1 MDLSTLTIA
10 ALLISIV
17 FVIFTS
23 FLGKDLLEQRNNYN
37 AQSARLPAATRYENL
52 AAMIESEQF
61 RLEELRQTIREAEQ
75 KVQDRDRIAAQVTS
89 LQEQLDSM
97 RVEYASLESARREIE
112 ETKGEAAEVAANLA
126 LVEQDYK
133 AKHLELEKISLAVED
148 KLFELKRLEDE
159 LGSKNIDELRQIIS
173 SLKAD
178 AANLESQLVELRE
191 ERSAA
196 IRVLEEARTFEARR
210 AVMEQEANK
219 LVAEVEAGR
228 EELRDL
234 RQRIS
239 EAKEVAEDLRSAR
252 LEVDELGHQLMS
264 MEARQSVLETSKD
277 LLENAAERLQGEVV
291 DLQDQLGSLKD
302 QRGVLLDTK
311 DELARLQGRI
321 ALAQEELSKTHGS
334 SGDPSIEALTKD
346 LTKFPAFLNSP
357 SRLRGVLR
365 PETEALAHVGTYL
378 KGYGLQYPHRTV
390 RAFHTALKIN
400 DNAQITVLAGV
411 SGTGKSLL
419 PRRYAEAMGIHFH
432 QIAVEPRW
440 DSPQDLLGFY
450 NYIEKQYRATDLA
463 RLLVHMDPYTSI
475 KSIPADAPDRKD
487 HMALVLLDEMNLARV
502 EYYFSEFLSRLEVR
516 PRFHDAG
523 DEARRKDALI
533 PVDIRGVILSQTLS
547 LFPSHNVLFAGTMN
561 DDESTQALSDK
572 VLDRANVMQFAAPK
586 DFKIPEASNKGSIP
600 DEAQSFKSWRSWVRP
615 VSYLQGGDR
624 DTADQVIGKLAVL
637 MELCGRP
644 FGHRLQESILAY
656 VANYPVPPQER
667 LNVVVPLADQVELR
681 ILPKLRGVDLASHR
695 GSLDQ
700 LASLIR
706 DELND
711 TEFAE
716 RLGETVDKQS
726 SGSGLFVWRGLTR
739 RNG

>member
-1 MDLSTLTIA
+1 MDFSTLTIA

-23 FLGKDLLEQRNNYN
+23 FLGKDLLEQRKNYY
-37 AQSARLPAATRYENL
+37 AQSARLPEATRYENL
-52 AAMIESEQF
+52 TAMIENEQF
-61 RLEELRQTIREAEQ
+61 RLEELRQSIRESEQ

-89 LQEQLDSM
+89 LQEQLDYVK
-97 RVEYASLESARREIE
+97 VEHAGLESARREIE
-112 ETKGEAAEVAANLA
+112 ETKIKAAEVASELA
-126 LVEQDYK
+126 LVEQDHK
-133 AKHLELEKISLAVED
+133 IKQLELEKLSLAVEE
-148 KLFELKRLEDE
+148 KLSALKQLEDE
-159 LGSKNIDELRQIIS
+159 LGSKNIDELKSIIT

-178 AANLESQLVELRE
+178 AATLEAQLVNLRE

-196 IRVLEEARTFEARR
+196 IRVLEEVRMFEARR
-210 AVMEQEANK
+210 AVLEQEAQK
-219 LVAEVEAGR
+219 LVGEVEAKR
-228 EELRDL
+228 VELNEL
-234 RQRIS
+234 LQRIS
-239 EAKEVAEDLRSAR
+239 GAEVVADDLRSAR
-252 LEVDELGHQLMS
+252 LQVDELGRQLMS
-264 MEARQSVLETSKD
+264 MEARQSALEASNN
-277 LLENAAERLQGEVV
+277 LLENSGERLRDEILG
-291 DLQDQLGSLKD
+291 LQDHLTALKV
-302 QRGVLLDTK
+302 QRGVLLDSEDK
-311 DELARLQGRI
+311 LAQLQGRI
-321 ALAQEELSKTHGS
+321 ALAEEQLSKVHGNAP
-334 SGDPSIEALTKD
+334 DPSIAALTMD
-346 LTKFPAFLNSP
+346 LTKFTAFLNSLA
-357 SRLRGVLR
+357 RLRGALR
-365 PETEALAHVGTYL
+365 PETEALGHVGTYL
-378 KGYGLQYPHRTV
+378 KGYGLQYPQRTV

-463 RLLVHMDPYTSI
+463 RLLVHMDPYASI
-475 KSIPADAPDRKD
+475 KSIPFDAPDRKD

-516 PRFHDAG
+516 PRFQDAG

-586 DFKIPEASNKGSIP
+586 DFKIPEASSKGAIP
-600 DEAQSFKSWRSWVRP
+600 DEAQTFKSWRSWVRP

-624 DTADQVIGKLAVL
+624 NTADQVIAKLAAL

-656 VANYPVPPQER
+656 AANYPVPPQER
-667 LNVVVPLADQVELR
+667 LKVEVPLADQIELR

-695 GSLDQ
+695 GSFDQ
-700 LASLIR
+700 LANLIR
-706 DELND
+706 DELKD
-711 TEFAE
+711 AEFSE
-716 RLGETVDKQS
+716 RLEDTVEKQS

-739 RNG
+739 RNS